1 MLELEEVIKLI
12 VSLALGCL
20 IGFEREM
27 RKKPA
32 GLRTHVLIAVTATLY
47 TIVSLKYFPQDNAR
61 IISNILTGMGF
72 IGAGTIISSKIKV
85 VGITTASTLWF
96 IASIGVLVGVG
107 HYFLAIFSTIITL
120 IVLIVF
126 RDIEKNM
133 MGTKPKK

>member
-1 MLELEEVIKLI
+1 MLELEEIIKVL
-12 VSLALGCL
+12 VSLVLASL
-20 IGFEREM
+20 IGVEREM

-32 GLRTHVLIAVTATLY
+32 GLRTHILIAVTATLY
-47 TIVSLKYFPQDNAR
+47 TIVSIKYFPQDNAR

-107 HYFLAIFSTIITL
+107 YYLLALFSAL
-120 IVLIVF
+120 IVLIILIAL

-133 MGTKPKK
+133 IGSKPKK